1 MYFFFDFRQKGLCA
15 AALCDELFQFFLWI
29 DEKTRVE
36 KKYVFN
42 ARTTFVKSFHATS
55 HTIYIRT
62 PFFII
67 ILKIDLASFMAIS
80 AQKDE
85 GSKRKKVQSE
95 KIKNK
100 EEKRNEFDERTH
112 CN

>member
-1 MYFFFDFRQKGLCA
+1 
-15 AALCDELFQFFLWI
+15 
-29 DEKTRVE
+29 
-36 KKYVFN
+36 
-42 ARTTFVKSFHATS
+42 
-55 HTIYIRT
+55 
-62 PFFII
+62 
-67 ILKIDLASFMAIS
+67 MAIS